1 MYTSLS
7 FGGIGSVAISLVPMR
22 VKTRVISGNSFANR
36 VLDFDVGPQGFL
48 YAHPHGFVEHRGNG
62 TLIELRHEFRPEV
75 PEKPQRA
82 SKQHDRSVTT
92 IQRSRKAAEMRT

>member
-22 VKTRVISGNSFANR
+22 VKMRVISGNSCKQP

-48 YAHPHGFVEHRGNG
+48 DAHPDGLVEHRGDG
-62 TLIELRHEFRPEV
+62 TLVELGHKLRPE
-75 PEKPQRA
+75 PR
-82 SKQHDRSVTT
+82 
-92 IQRSRKAAEMRT
+92 